1 MDHVPPTVRKGS
13 KGEAVKGLQNALRQ
27 RGVGHLDIDGVFGPA
42 TETAV
47 RRFQRD
53 ANLAED
59 GIAGPDTWGAL
70 NVHVVQS
77 GDTLSGIAEQ
87 LFGDANR
94 SHEIFDLN
102 GEIVS
107 DPDRIFPGQVLTL
120 PIHAE

>member
-1 MDHVPPTVRKGS
+1 MDHVPPTIRKGS
-13 KGEAVKGLQNALRQ
+13 KSEAVKGLQNALRQ
-27 RGVGHLDIDGVFGPA
+27 RGVSHLDIDGEFGPA

-47 RRFQRD
+47 RQFQRD
-53 ANLAED
+53 AH
-59 GIAGPDTWGAL
+59 L
-70 NVHVVQS
+70 NAHIVRS

-107 DPDRIFPGQVLTL
+107 DPDRSFPGQVLTL
-120 PIHAE
+120 PRHAE

>member
-13 KGEAVKGLQNALRQ
+13 KGEAVKGLQNALTQ
-27 RGVGHLDIDGVFGPA
+27 RGSHADVDGVFGPA
-42 TETAV
+42 TENAV
-47 RRFQRD
+47 RQFQRD
-53 ANLAED
+53 FGLSED

-70 NVHVVQS
+70 NVYVVQS

-94 SHEIFDLN
+94 WHEIFDLN

-107 DPDRIFPGQVLTL
+107 DPDRISPGQVLTL